1 MSDFDP
7 NRLRWGDLFP
17 KLFIG
22 TASENPAP
30 VTQQIV
36 NARASGLPESWT
48 VFLYTDL
55 DALPPPGAAYTVTFN
70 ITLGTGA
77 ATITF
82 PFSFFFGLAGPASPT
97 FSPYGVLSGTV
108 LFGFQQLTLPAKDIQ
123 INAVIAR
130 VGNDGPRNFRV
141 GAWVAPLVPA
151 PLALPGKDP
160 PEGRPHQWMGPGFH
174 PEGLHYK

>member
-7 NRLRWGDLFP
+7 NRLRWGDLFS
-17 KLFIG
+17 KLFAG
-22 TASENPAP
+22 TISENPAP

-48 VFLYTDL
+48 IFLYTDL
-55 DALPPPGAAYTVTFN
+55 DAMPPGGVSYTVTFN

-82 PFSFFFGLAGPASPT
+82 PFQFFFGPAGPASPT

-123 INAVIAR
+123 VNAVIAR
-130 VGNDGPRNFRV
+130 SGLDGPRNFRV

-151 PLALPGKDP
+151 PLALPGQEP
-160 PEGRPHQWMGPGFH
+160 SHREHQWMGDGFH
-174 PEGLHYK
+174 PEALRYK